1 MEVCKMSVKS
11 ECLSYLVSAKAELTH
26 NFTQSEQLTDSLF
39 AVFSDF
45 VTGDY
50 EGISE
55 NKIYRSFLNTL
66 TEIIEIA
73 FENRASK
80 SFLRSFFK
88 ALNNQNIINYLS
100 ELAPTHTS
108 DFKISLERLVS
119 EFVYWQESDHKKE
132 LKLNYLISIIDSLM

>member
-1 MEVCKMSVKS
+1 MSVKS

-80 SFLRSFFK
+80 SFMRSFFK

-100 ELAPTHTS
+100 ELAPKHTS
-108 DFKISLERLVS
+108 DFKNSLKRLVS
-119 EFVYWQESDHKKE
+119 EFVYWQESDQKKE

>member
-1 MEVCKMSVKS
+1 MSVKS

-80 SFLRSFFK
+80 SFMRSFFK

-100 ELAPTHTS
+100 ELAPTLTS

-119 EFVYWQESDHKKE
+119 EFVYWQESDQKKE
-132 LKLNYLISIIDSLM
+132 LKLNYLISIIDSVM

>member
-1 MEVCKMSVKS
+1 MSVKS

-80 SFLRSFFK
+80 SFMRSFFK

-119 EFVYWQESDHKKE
+119 EFVYWQESDQKKE
-132 LKLNYLISIIDSLM
+132 LKLNYLKDIIESWM

>member
-1 MEVCKMSVKS
+1 MSVES
-11 ECLSYLVSAKAELTH
+11 ECLSYLTSVKTELT
-26 NFTQSEQLTDSLF
+26 QSFPQNEQLSDSLF

-80 SFLRSFFK
+80 SFMRSFFK

-108 DFKISLERLVS
+108 DFKNSLKRLVS

>member
-1 MEVCKMSVKS
+1 MSVKS

-26 NFTQSEQLTDSLF
+26 NFTQCEQLTDSVF

>member
-1 MEVCKMSVKS
+1 MSVES
-11 ECLSYLVSAKAELTH
+11 ECLSYLTSVKTELTQS
-26 NFTQSEQLTDSLF
+26 FPQSEQLTDSLF

-73 FENRASK
+73 F
-80 SFLRSFFK
+80 
-88 ALNNQNIINYLS
+88 
-100 ELAPTHTS
+100 
-108 DFKISLERLVS
+108 
-119 EFVYWQESDHKKE
+119 
-132 LKLNYLISIIDSLM
+132 

>member
-11 ECLSYLVSAKAELTH
+11 ECLSYLVSAKAELTQS
-26 NFTQSEQLTDSLF
+26 FPQSEQLTDSLF

-45 VTGDY
+45 ATGDY

-80 SFLRSFFK
+80 SFMRSFFK

-119 EFVYWQESDHKKE
+119 EFVYWQESDQKKE
-132 LKLNYLISIIDSLM
+132 LKLNYLKDIIESWM

>member
-1 MEVCKMSVKS
+1 MSVKS
-11 ECLSYLVSAKAELTH
+11 ECLSYLVSAKAELTQS
-26 NFTQSEQLTDSLF
+26 FPQSEQLTDSLF

-45 VTGDY
+45 ATGDY

-80 SFLRSFFK
+80 SFMRSFFK

-108 DFKISLERLVS
+108 DFKNSLKRLVS
-119 EFVYWQESDHKKE
+119 KFVYWQESDHKKE
-132 LKLNYLISIIDSLM
+132 LKLNYLKDIIESWM

>member
-1 MEVCKMSVKS
+1 MSVKS

-45 VTGDY
+45 ATGDY

-80 SFLRSFFK
+80 SFMRSFFK

>member
-1 MEVCKMSVKS
+1 MSVKS
-11 ECLSYLVSAKAELTH
+11 ECLSYLASTKAELTH

-80 SFLRSFFK
+80 AFMRSFFK

-100 ELAPTHTS
+100 DLAPKHTS

-132 LKLNYLISIIDSLM
+132 LKLNYLISIIESWM

>member
-1 MEVCKMSVKS
+1 MEVCKMSVES
-11 ECLSYLVSAKAELTH
+11 ECLSYLTSVKTELTQS
-26 NFTQSEQLTDSLF
+26 FPQSEQLTDSLF

-119 EFVYWQESDHKKE
+119 EFVYWQESDQKKE
-132 LKLNYLISIIDSLM
+132 LKLNYLIDIIESWM

>member
-1 MEVCKMSVKS
+1 MSVKS
-11 ECLSYLVSAKAELTH
+11 ECLSYLASTNTELIQ

-88 ALNNQNIINYLS
+88 ILNNKAVTDYLS
-100 ELAPTHTS
+100 ELAPKHTS
-108 DFKISLERLVS
+108 DFNNSLARIAS

-132 LKLNYLISIIDSLM
+132 LKLNYLKDIIESWM

>member
-1 MEVCKMSVKS
+1 MSVKS
-11 ECLSYLVSAKAELTH
+11 ECLSYLVSAKAELTQS
-26 NFTQSEQLTDSLF
+26 FPQSEQLTDSLF

-45 VTGDY
+45 ATGDY

-80 SFLRSFFK
+80 SFMRSFFK

-119 EFVYWQESDHKKE
+119 EFVYWQESDQKKE
-132 LKLNYLISIIDSLM
+132 LILNYLKDIIESWM

>member
-1 MEVCKMSVKS
+1 MSVES
-11 ECLSYLVSAKAELTH
+11 ECLSYLASTKTELIQS
-26 NFTQSEQLTDSLF
+26 FTQNEQLSDSLF

-45 VTGDY
+45 VTDDY

-80 SFLRSFFK
+80 SFMRSFFK

-100 ELAPTHTS
+100 ELAPKHTS

-132 LKLNYLISIIDSLM
+132 LKLNYLISIIESWM